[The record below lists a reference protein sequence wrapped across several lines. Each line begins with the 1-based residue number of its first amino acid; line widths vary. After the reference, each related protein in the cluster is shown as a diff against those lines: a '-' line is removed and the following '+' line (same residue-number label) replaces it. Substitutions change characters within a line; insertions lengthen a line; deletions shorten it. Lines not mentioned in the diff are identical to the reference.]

1 MHVAVAHNGSE
12 CKTPHEFEGVFQRNG
27 PIERIGDVVIAGGNV
42 SAVEA
47 WYGFVT
53 PDKTPKDKVAELSKW
68 CAEAMLASD
77 LKPKWALLGLTPVGS
92 TSSGERIDHDFV
104 GCNERTRTAMY
115 AAYARV
121 MRDAGIKDE

>member
-1 MHVAVAHNGSE
+1 MSPLPITAANARR
-12 CKTPHEFEGVFQRNG
+12 EGGFQRNG

-47 WYGFVT
+47 WYGLVA
-53 PDKTPKDKVAELSKW
+53 PAKTPKDKVAELSKW

-92 TSSGERIDHDFV
+92 TSSDFA
-104 GCNERTRTAMY
+104 GHLRKQTDE
-115 AAYARV
+115 YARV
-121 MRDAGIKDE
+121 IRDAGIKGE